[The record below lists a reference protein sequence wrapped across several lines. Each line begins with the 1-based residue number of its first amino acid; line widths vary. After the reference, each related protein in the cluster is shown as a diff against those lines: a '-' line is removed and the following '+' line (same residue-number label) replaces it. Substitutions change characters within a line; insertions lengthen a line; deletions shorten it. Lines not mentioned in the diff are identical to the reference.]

1 MNSNF
6 AVQLM
11 NTLFLSAMLIIP
23 FVFVFFLIRKI
34 RKKHEENESLKIRIA
49 LLEKRVEALE
59 EYIAESE

>member
-11 NTLFLSAMLIIP
+11 NSLFLSAMLIIP

-34 RKKHEENESLKIRIA
+34 RKKHEENESLEIRIA
-49 LLEKRVEALE
+49 VLEKRVEALE

>member
-11 NTLFLSAMLIIP
+11 NSLFLSAMMIIP

-34 RKKHEENESLKIRIA
+34 RKKHEENESLEIRIA
-49 LLEKRVEALE
+49 VLEKKVEALE